1 MRVNISLCK
10 SILVHMYKQ
19 NLKGNYQNN
28 VNITHSN
35 NKVSI
40 ERITTIH
47 FAGRIIFAY

>member
-1 MRVNISLCK
+1 MRVNVSVCK

-19 NLKGNYQNN
+19 NFKGIDQNN

-40 ERITTIH
+40 ERITTIQ
-47 FAGRIIFAY
+47 FAGRIILAY